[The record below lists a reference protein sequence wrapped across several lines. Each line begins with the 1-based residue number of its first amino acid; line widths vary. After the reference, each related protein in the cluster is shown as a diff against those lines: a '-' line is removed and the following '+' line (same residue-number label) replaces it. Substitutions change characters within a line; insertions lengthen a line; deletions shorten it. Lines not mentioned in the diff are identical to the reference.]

1 MRENRIR
8 KASVPI
14 NISDKPESSFADP
27 MGLLADCHRRIERF
41 LSVLVQVSAQAQ
53 GSPLTSEQHAALET
67 ALRYFRE
74 AAPKHTA
81 DEEETL
87 FPRLRSLD
95 RPGLNALLEKIS
107 SLESDHAW
115 AERTHAEVD
124 RLGQQWLASGSLEV
138 ADAERFARLLD
149 ELGSLY
155 REHIGTEEREL
166 FPAAAALLEGSEREV
181 MGREMR
187 ARRGL
192 QQG

>member
-1 MRENRIR
+1 M
-8 KASVPI
+8 
-14 NISDKPESSFADP
+14 
-27 MGLLADCHRRIERF
+27 
-41 LSVLVQVSAQAQ
+41 LVEVSAQDH
-53 GSPLTSEQHAALET
+53 GSSLTSEQHVALQT

-95 RPGLNALLEKIS
+95 RPELKALLEKIR

-115 AERTHAEVD
+115 AERSHAEVD
-124 RLGQQWLASGSLEV
+124 RLGQQWLAAGSLE
-138 ADAERFARLLD
+138 ADDAERFARLVE
-149 ELGSLY
+149 ELAGLY

-166 FPAAAALLEGSEREV
+166 FPAAAAVLEASEREV

-192 QQG
+192 HQG

>member
-1 MRENRIR
+1 
-8 KASVPI
+8 
-14 NISDKPESSFADP
+14 

-41 LSVLVQVSAQAQ
+41 LSVLVQVSAQAH
-53 GSPLTSEQHAALET
+53 GSPLTTEQHAGLET

-95 RPGLNALLEKIS
+95 HPGLKALLETIS
-107 SLESDHAW
+107 SLENDHAR
-115 AERTHAEVD
+115 AERSHAVVD
-124 RLGQQWLASGSLEV
+124 RLGQRWLASGSLEV
-138 ADAERFARLLD
+138 ADAERFAQLVD
-149 ELGSLY
+149 ELEALY

-166 FPAAAALLEGSEREV
+166 FSAAAGVLDRSAREA
-181 MGREMR
+181 MAAEMR

-192 QQG
+192 PQS